1 MYTRKYAYGYEKLKK
16 RKKKKDYTPIDILMV

>member
-16 RKKKKDYTPIDILMV
+16 RKKKDYTPIDILMV